1 MLRSVVN
8 RWRHAV
14 ATILFFLA
22 MPGLALATEQSIA
35 PDIARILAR
44 GKLVVAAYKT
54 DMPPFFYTNDRGIAG
69 GIDVD
74 LATDIANRL
83 GVQLE
88 YARMADS
95 FDDLPT
101 LVAQRKADVA
111 ISYLSRTLRRAAVV
125 RFTQPYVRLRQT
137 LMVNR
142 TKTAPLFRNGER
154 IEALNDP
161 AVMFGVEGGSSYV
174 DFAAERFPK
183 AQLRRYRSNEDA
195 IEDLLAGQLHAVI
208 VDEGFSFS
216 LSRILPDVP
225 RYRVRDD
232 WALYVK
238 IIPLAGARDPIAMAV
253 HRDDQAWLAWL
264 DTYIAD
270 RQEDGLLERILDR
283 HLGSPRK

>member
-1 MLRSVVN
+1 MLRSMVN
-8 RWRHAV
+8 RCRHAL
-14 ATILFFLA
+14 AMALLLLA
-22 MPGLALATEQSIA
+22 MPTLVLAAEQSVA

-54 DMPPFFYTNDRGIAG
+54 DMPPFFYTDDRGIAG

-83 GVQLE
+83 GVRLE
-88 YARMADS
+88 YTRMADS

-101 LVAQRKADVA
+101 LVTQRKADVA
-111 ISYLSRTLRRAAVV
+111 ISYLSRTLRRAAMV

-142 TKTAPLFRNGER
+142 TKTAPLFRGGER

-161 AVMFGVEGGSSYV
+161 AVMIGVEDGSSYV
-174 DFAAERFPK
+174 DYATDRFPK
-183 AQLRRYRSNEDA
+183 TQLRRYHSNEDA
-195 IEDLLAGQLHAVI
+195 VADLLAGNLHAVN

-216 LSRILPDVP
+216 LNRVLPGVP
-225 RYRVRDD
+225 RYHVRDD
-232 WALYVK
+232 WALYIK
-238 IIPLAGARDPIAMAV
+238 IIPLNGARDPIAMAV

-270 RQEDGLLERILDR
+270 RQEDGSLERILEH